1 MFNSLVIAFV
11 EEPIAKAIKV
21 MKEITKPIAK
31 AIDVN
36 KQRLK
41 VIDS

>member
-11 EEPIAKAIKV
+11 EELIAKAIKV
-21 MKEITKPIAK
+21 IKEITKPIAK